1 MGKLSGTAGEWMG
14 HAVQTLHEVHGQMP
28 EVSSSARATL
38 DAYLNNHKGQV
49 GAVAPPLQGDQS
61 GSTLQSGGP
70 TQKQAYEAQQQL
82 ETDRTRAA
90 QLMKKLAE
98 SYSWSAHNIGVAERP
113 TLKALPGQIV
123 APDPRNPVDGS
134 GYIQPAGSSSPQ
146 ADTSNGGSSAA
157 TASPAESGRDH
168 EAGRLVP
175 LAEDRGEALPRRR
188 AGTEIDSATP
198 LPTLPSN
205 PPASHVSDP
214 SGSGRVNG
222 QVPLPTFPVP
232 PLGGSGATKVTP
244 PTAGRRVNPPTS
256 PSIPTRQGIG
266 AARPGPAIP
275 QAPDPGIVGGRPAPP
290 QSERPAGQIPRGT
303 VIGEDPGRGQAQG
316 RLPMGSGPAFGSS
329 AGPGGSRSGTG
340 SGRRLVSEPGGVVG
354 GRTMQRP
361 GASDDRPFTPGG
373 TGLVRNRPTSGSDL
387 LRQGGMQPQAFP
399 VPPSGGSSSSRRGRG
414 GQRPDYLVEDEETWS
429 QGSGRVV
436 PGVID

>member
-1 MGKLSGTAGEWMG
+1 MSSYAPWSSTRTPKKAAVLGLKLNAADAALTKAAEALRVHMGQVEWEGEGGEAFRTWSADFVNAILRVGKLSGTAGEWMG

-232 PLGGSGATKVTP
+232 PLGDPGQPRSHRRPLEPSGKPADFPVHSDEAGDWCS
-244 PTAGRRVNPPTS
+244 TAWPSNTS
-256 PSIPTRQGIG
+256 ST
-266 AARPGPAIP
+266 RPGHCRR
-275 QAPDPGIVGGRPAPP
+275 AP
-290 QSERPAGQIPRGT
+290 
-303 VIGEDPGRGQAQG
+303 
-316 RLPMGSGPAFGSS
+316 GSS
-329 AGPGGSRSGTG
+329 PVGTTCRSDSAWHSHWRRSRPRSSPRTSTNGVRACFRQLGRSG
-340 SGRRLVSEPGGVVG
+340 R
-354 GRTMQRP
+354 QQ
-361 GASDDRPFTPGG
+361 
-373 TGLVRNRPTSGSDL
+373 VRHR
-387 LRQGGMQPQAFP
+387 
-399 VPPSGGSSSSRRGRG
+399 
-414 GQRPDYLVEDEETWS
+414 
-429 QGSGRVV
+429 
-436 PGVID
+436 